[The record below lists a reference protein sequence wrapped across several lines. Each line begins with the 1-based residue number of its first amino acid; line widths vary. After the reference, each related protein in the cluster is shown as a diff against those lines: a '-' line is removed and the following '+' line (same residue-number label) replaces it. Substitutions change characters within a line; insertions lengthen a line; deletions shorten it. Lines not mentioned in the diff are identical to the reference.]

1 MDNQQYETYELILKD
16 DEDEVFALSL
26 VNSPAIQSNFVYFS
40 EDGIKEVIKFATADE
55 EQRTIVGP
63 ILIPDMKILRMKE
76 DGKTPYYVTFSR
88 DTVRKIAQKY
98 IRDNNANNITIE
110 HEKNVMGVSLV
121 ESWVSES
128 SKYDKSKAYGLT
140 IKPGSWMGVFK
151 VDNKEVWNKVKS
163 GEYKGISL
171 EGLFSNKLIEASM
184 FDNDLFEK
192 EITDLSDIEA
202 EVVLSRMRALIK
214 KDNRYGKGHRIEM
227 ESYSDYGSGVKGNA
241 KRGRELNEK
250 NGNKCAT
257 QVGKVRSAQLEAG
270 EAISVETLKRM
281 YSYLS
286 RAEVYYDETDMNA
299 CGTISF
305 LLWGG
310 RAGLSYSRNKLRELG
325 LIKLKEGVPHYTE
338 DGELY
343 EGPTHKD
350 SEGNLMTGATH
361 SEDSEYLYHKED
373 LEAQPS
379 IPNSTYPGQRAK
391 KIIAPAL
398 ISND

>member
-55 EQRTIVGP
+55 DQRTIVGP

-76 DGKTPYYVTFSR
+76 DGKTPYYVTFSKE
-88 DTVRKIAQKY
+88 TVKKIAQKY
-98 IRDNNANNITIE
+98 IRENNANNITLE
-110 HEKNVMGVSLV
+110 HTQSVNNISLV
-121 ESWVSES
+121 ESWITES

-140 IKPGSWMGVFK
+140 VKPGTWMGVFK
-151 VDNKEVWNKVKS
+151 LDNQEVWNKVKS

-171 EGLFSNKLIEASM
+171 EGLFSHELIKASLI
-184 FDNDLFEK
+184 DLDLFEK
-192 EITDLSDIEA
+192 EITELSDMEA

-214 KDNRYGKGHRIEM
+214 KDNRYGKGQRIEM
-227 ESYSDYGSGVKGNA
+227 ESYSDYGSGVRNNA
-241 KRGRELNEK
+241 KKGRELNEK

-257 QVGKVRSAQLEAG
+257 QTGKVRSAQLEAG
-270 EAISVETLKRM
+270 EPVSIETIKRI

-310 RAGLSYSRNKLRELG
+310 KAGLSYSRNKLRELG

-350 SEGNLMTGATH
+350 VEGRLMTGATH
-361 SEDSEYLYHKED
+361 SEDSEYLYHKEE

-379 IPNSTYPGQRAK
+379 ITSTYPGQAASGSISPAK
-391 KIIAPAL
+391 I
-398 ISND
+398 

>member
-55 EQRTIVGP
+55 DQRTIVGP
-63 ILIPDMKILRMKE
+63 ILIPELKILRMKE

-98 IRDNNANNITIE
+98 IRENNANNITLE
-110 HEKNVMGVSLV
+110 HTQSVDNISLV
-121 ESWVSES
+121 ESWITES

-140 IKPGSWMGVFK
+140 IKPGTWMGVFK
-151 VDNKEVWNKVKS
+151 VDNQEVWNKVKS

-171 EGLFSNKLIEASM
+171 EGLFSHELIKASM

-202 EVVLSRMRALIK
+202 NIVLNKIK
-214 KDNRYGKGHRIEM
+214 
-227 ESYSDYGSGVKGNA
+227 SLFVK
-241 KRGRELNEK
+241 
-250 NGNKCAT
+250 
-257 QVGKVRSAQLEAG
+257 LE
-270 EAISVETLKRM
+270 
-281 YSYLS
+281 
-286 RAEVYYDETDMNA
+286 
-299 CGTISF
+299 
-305 LLWGG
+305 
-310 RAGLSYSRNKLRELG
+310 
-325 LIKLKEGVPHYTE
+325 EGVPHYTK

-379 IPNSTYPGQRAK
+379 IPNSTYPGERAK

>member
-55 EQRTIVGP
+55 DQRTIVGP

-76 DGKTPYYVTFSR
+76 DGKTPYYVTFSKE
-88 DTVRKIAQKY
+88 TVKKIAQKY
-98 IRDNNANNITIE
+98 IRENNANNITLE
-110 HEKNVMGVSLV
+110 HTQSVNNISLV
-121 ESWVSES
+121 ESWITES

-140 IKPGSWMGVFK
+140 VKPGTWMGVFK
-151 VDNKEVWNKVKS
+151 LDNQEVWNKVKS

-171 EGLFSNKLIEASM
+171 EGLFSHELIKASLI
-184 FDNDLFEK
+184 DLDLFEK
-192 EITDLSDIEA
+192 EITELNDMEA

-214 KDNRYGKGHRIEM
+214 KDNRYGKGQRIEM
-227 ESYSDYGSGVKGNA
+227 ESYSDYGSGVRNNA
-241 KRGRELNEK
+241 KKGRELNEK

-257 QVGKVRSAQLEAG
+257 QTGKVRSAQLEAG
-270 EAISVETLKRM
+270 EPVSIETIKRI

-286 RAEVYYDETDMNA
+286 RAEVYYDESDMNA

-310 RAGLSYSRNKLRELG
+310 KAGLSYSRNKLRELG

-350 SEGNLMTGATH
+350 VEGRLMTGATH
-361 SEDSEYLYHKED
+361 SEDSEYLYHKEE

-379 IPNSTYPGQRAK
+379 ITSTYPGQAASGSISPAK
-391 KIIAPAL
+391 I
-398 ISND
+398 